1 MRGASQVAQ
10 FVFSGLMTGS
20 IYALIALGF
29 NIIFNA
35 TGAVN
40 FAQGEF
46 AMLGGMLAAFLLGW
60 TGLPLPLV
68 FVLAV
73 AAVAAVGALM
83 ARLTINPVR
92 GADVLNLI
100 IITIGASIALKGG
113 VMVILGKNAAGL
125 PAFSG
130 ETPIGLLGATIPPQ
144 ALWILG
150 VALAV
155 VALLHLFFERTLL
168 GKAMQAAAIDGEA
181 ASLVGI
187 RVGRMVLLSFV
198 LGAGVGAVAG
208 IIITP
213 VTLTIY
219 DAGTMLGLKGFS
231 AAVLG
236 GLGSTFGGIVGG
248 LALGL
253 LESLGAGLI
262 ASQFKDAIAF
272 FLLLVMLFVRPTGL
286 VGQAE
291 TERV

>member
-1 MRGASQVAQ
+1 MDLPSQVVQ
-10 FVFSGLMTGS
+10 FLFSGLMTGS

-29 NIIFNA
+29 NIIFSA
-35 TGAVN
+35 TGAIN

-46 AMLGGMLAAFLLGW
+46 AMLGGMLAAALLRW

-68 FVLAV
+68 FLLAV
-73 AAVAAVGALM
+73 VGVTAVGALM
-83 ARLTINPVR
+83 ERLTINPVR
-92 GADVLNLI
+92 GAEVLNLI
-100 IITIGASIALKGG
+100 IITIGASIVLKGA
-113 VMVILGKNAAGL
+113 VMVTLGKNAAGL

-130 ETPIGLLGATIPPQ
+130 EAPIRFLGATFPPQ

-155 VALLHLFFERTLL
+155 VGLQHLFFERTVL
-168 GKAMQAAAIDGEA
+168 GKAMQATAIDREA

-187 RVGRMVLLSFV
+187 RVGRMVLLAFS
-198 LGAGVGAVAG
+198 LAAAVGAVAG

-236 GLGSTFGGIVGG
+236 GLGSNLGGIVGG

-253 LESLGAGLI
+253 LESFGAGLI
-262 ASQFKDAIAF
+262 ASQMKDAIAF
-272 FLLLVMLFVRPTGL
+272 FLLLLLLFVRPTGL
-286 VGQAE
+286 LGRGEA
-291 TERV
+291 ERV

>member
-1 MRGASQVAQ
+1 MGLFSQLVQ
-10 FVFSGLMTGS
+10 FLFSGLMTGS
-20 IYALIALGF
+20 IYALVALGF

-46 AMLGGMLAAFLLGW
+46 AMLGGMLASVLLGW

-68 FVLAV
+68 ILLAV
-73 AAVAAVGALM
+73 AAVTAVGAAM
-83 ARLTINPVR
+83 ERLAINPVR
-92 GADVLNLI
+92 EADILNLI
-100 IITIGASIALKGG
+100 IITIGASILLRGA
-113 VMVILGKNAAGL
+113 VMVTLGKNAAGL

-130 ETPIGLLGATIPPQ
+130 EAPIRVLGAAFSPQ
-144 ALWILG
+144 ALWIVG

-155 VALLHLFFERTLL
+155 MFLLHIFFEHTIL
-168 GKAMQAAAIDGEA
+168 GKAMQAVAIDREA

-187 RVGRMVLLSFV
+187 RVGRVMLVAFSL
-198 LGAGVGAVAG
+198 AAAVGAVAG

-236 GLGSTFGGIVGG
+236 GLGSNAGGIVGG

-253 LESLGAGLI
+253 LESFGAGVV
-262 ASQFKDAIAF
+262 ASQTKDAIAF
-272 FLLLVMLFVRPTGL
+272 LVLLVLLFVRPTGL
-286 VGQAE
+286 LGRAE
-291 TERV
+291 AERV

>member
-1 MRGASQVAQ
+1 MGLFSQLVQ
-10 FVFSGLMTGS
+10 FLLSGLMTGS
-20 IYALIALGF
+20 IYALVALGF
-29 NIIFNA
+29 NIVFNA

-46 AMLGGMLAAFLLGW
+46 AMLGGMLASVLLGW
-60 TGLPLPLV
+60 TGMPLPLV

-73 AAVAAVGALM
+73 AAVTAIGAAM
-83 ARLTINPVR
+83 ERLAIHPVR
-92 GADVLNLI
+92 EADILSLI
-100 IITIGASIALKGG
+100 IITIGASILLRGA
-113 VMVILGKNAAGL
+113 VMVTLGKNAAGL

-130 ETPIGLLGATIPPQ
+130 EAPIRVLGAAFSPQ
-144 ALWILG
+144 ALWIVG

-155 VALLHLFFERTLL
+155 VLLLHLFFEHTVL
-168 GKAMQAAAIDGEA
+168 GKAMQAVAIDREA

-187 RVGRMVLLSFV
+187 RVGRMVLMAFSL
-198 LGAGVGAVAG
+198 AAAVGAVAG

-236 GLGSTFGGIVGG
+236 GLGSNVGGIVGG

-253 LESLGAGLI
+253 LESFGAGVV
-262 ASQFKDAIAF
+262 ASQTKDAIAF
-272 FLLLVMLFVRPTGL
+272 LVLLVLLFVRPTGL
-286 VGQAE
+286 LGRAE
-291 TERV
+291 AERV

>member
-1 MRGASQVAQ
+1 MDLPSQVVQ
-10 FVFSGLMTGS
+10 FLFSGLMTGS

-29 NIIFNA
+29 NIIFSA
-35 TGAVN
+35 TGAIN

-46 AMLGGMLAAFLLGW
+46 AMLGGMLAAALLRW

-68 FVLAV
+68 FLLAV
-73 AAVAAVGALM
+73 AAVTAVGALM
-83 ARLTINPVR
+83 ERLTINPVR
-92 GADVLNLI
+92 GAEVLNLI
-100 IITIGASIALKGG
+100 IITIGASIVLKGA
-113 VMVILGKNAAGL
+113 VMVTLGKNAAGL

-130 ETPIGLLGATIPPQ
+130 EAPIRLLGATFPPQ

-155 VALLHLFFERTLL
+155 VVLLHLFFERTVL
-168 GKAMQAAAIDGEA
+168 GKAMQAAAIDREA

-198 LGAGVGAVAG
+198 LAAGVGAVAG

-236 GLGSTFGGIVGG
+236 GLGNTVGGIVGG
-248 LALGL
+248 VALGL
-253 LESLGAGLI
+253 MESLGAGLI

-272 FLLLVMLFVRPTGL
+272 CLLLVLLFVRPTGL
-286 VGQAE
+286 FGRAE
-291 TERV
+291 AERV

>member
-1 MRGASQVAQ
+1 MGLFSQLVQ
-10 FVFSGLMTGS
+10 FLFSGLMTGS
-20 IYALIALGF
+20 IYALVALGF

-46 AMLGGMLAAFLLGW
+46 AMLGGMLASVLLGW

-68 FVLAV
+68 ILLAV
-73 AAVAAVGALM
+73 AAVTAVGAAM
-83 ARLTINPVR
+83 ERLAINPVR
-92 GADVLNLI
+92 EADILNLI
-100 IITIGASIALKGG
+100 IITIGASILLRGA
-113 VMVILGKNAAGL
+113 VMVTLGKNAAGL

-130 ETPIGLLGATIPPQ
+130 EAPIRVLGAVFSPQ
-144 ALWILG
+144 ALWIVG

-155 VALLHLFFERTLL
+155 MFLLHVFFEHTIL
-168 GKAMQAAAIDGEA
+168 GKAMQAVAIDREA

-187 RVGRMVLLSFV
+187 RVGRVMLVAFSL
-198 LGAGVGAVAG
+198 AAAVGAVAG

-236 GLGSTFGGIVGG
+236 GLGSNAGGIVGG

-253 LESLGAGLI
+253 LESFGAGVV
-262 ASQFKDAIAF
+262 ASQTKDAIAF
-272 FLLLVMLFVRPTGL
+272 LVLLVLLFVRPTGL
-286 VGQAE
+286 LGRAE
-291 TERV
+291 AERV

>member
-1 MRGASQVAQ
+1 MDLPSQVVQ
-10 FVFSGLMTGS
+10 FLFSGLMTGS
-20 IYALIALGF
+20 IYALVALGF
-29 NIIFNA
+29 NIIFSA
-35 TGAVN
+35 TGAIN

-46 AMLGGMLAAFLLGW
+46 AMLGGMLAVALLQW

-68 FVLAV
+68 FLLAV
-73 AAVAAVGALM
+73 AAVTVIGALM
-83 ARLTINPVR
+83 ERLTINPVR
-92 GADVLNLI
+92 GAEVLNLI
-100 IITIGASIALKGG
+100 IITIGASIVLKGG
-113 VMVILGKNAAGL
+113 VMVTLGKNAAGL

-130 ETPIGLLGATIPPQ
+130 EAPIRLLGATFPPQ

-155 VALLHLFFERTLL
+155 VVLLHLFFERTVL
-168 GKAMQAAAIDGEA
+168 GKAMQAAAIDREA

-219 DAGTMLGLKGFS
+219 DAGTMLGLKGFA

-236 GLGSTFGGIVGG
+236 GLGNTVGGIVGG
-248 LALGL
+248 VALGL
-253 LESLGAGLI
+253 MESLGAGLI

-272 FLLLVMLFVRPTGL
+272 CLLLVLLFVRPTGL
-286 VGQAE
+286 FGRAE
-291 TERV
+291 AERV